1 MKAFAT
7 HVGPTLQ
14 CMWMVGMLDNGG
26 VTPDIAIANCL
37 LKLPKQ
43 ILERCITQMQQ
54 YCNKMQLILNFA
66 QITRTNTGTDVLYGW
81 IKMRQIIFPGLIL
94 QLTILCSNRL

>member
-54 YCNKMQLILNFA
+54 YCNKIAIKNA
-66 QITRTNTGTDVLYGW
+66 TDIEL
-81 IKMRQIIFPGLIL
+81 
-94 QLTILCSNRL
+94 